1 MSANF
6 TQVSG
11 PGGRV
16 QTFSQGTLVAP
27 STSTQTFIWNPS
39 SLKGQLDGGDFIYA
53 KRLKFRTWG
62 TLTAAAD
69 AVNRPIPP
77 NWEILAQSMGQV
89 RVFSQFLGE
98 MLPKSLN
105 SVPLLSNH
113 DMYFV
118 NGFRPI
124 TRKRGQTMRSTST
137 AAYPVEFVFEAPF
150 EREYLTRG
158 IDSIPWMPFLEGGI
172 AEVDLRGSNAMSEY
186 GVMMTGNWNQ
196 TCTIDWY
203 CDKQAQIPSPVQSRL
218 YRVTTTGPE
227 YVLKSVG
234 SPQGLDGVQ
243 SGCRLAVL
251 SWLMKGATSSESET
265 PTQYDNGFY
274 SVFGPTGGLLL
285 GTNGLTRL
293 DVPFRTQV
301 SIDDVS
307 AWFESFISD
316 VGPVRMIENLN
327 VSAYQ
332 FTAGV
337 PGDFGWNDLA
347 GWPFAMNPTLTEGG
361 GATGETFRQSLIQD
375 FANFF
380 PLIWP
385 GHGDKIS
392 DFQKVNGDLSFT
404 ATLTDPP
411 EASILNLFRTDEVCA
426 YTMAKIYDIMA
437 RMGLPHK
444 DTGGAYTVVPKYG
457 DGKRADATTRWGLPL
472 KIIQAGP
479 GD

>member
-16 QTFSQGTLVAP
+16 QSFTPGASQN
-27 STSTQTFIWNPS
+27 TFIWNPS

-53 KRLKFRTWG
+53 KRIKFRTYG
-62 TLTAAAD
+62 NVTERD
-69 AVNRPIPP
+69 ATIRPIPP
-77 NWEILAQSMGQV
+77 NWEQMAQAFGNV

-98 MLPKSLN
+98 VLPKSLN
-105 SVPLLSNH
+105 SVPLLANH

-124 TRKRGQTMRSTST
+124 TRKRGQTMRSSSGGSF
-137 AAYPVEFVFEAPF
+137 PVEYVFEAPF

-158 IDSIPWMPFLEGGI
+158 IDSVPWLPFFEGGI
-172 AEVDLRGSNAMSEY
+172 FEVDLQPSNALQEY
-186 GVMMTGNWNQ
+186 GVDMSGSWNQ

-234 SPQGLDGVQ
+234 SPQGLDGVA
-243 SGCRLAVL
+243 SGCRLAIL
-251 SWLMKGATSSESET
+251 SWLMKGATSSESESPAT
-265 PTQYDNGFY
+265 FDNGFY
-274 SVFGPTGGLLL
+274 SVFGAAGGLQL

-293 DVPFRTQV
+293 DIPFRTQV

-307 AWFESFISD
+307 AWFESFLSD
-316 VGPVRMIENLN
+316 VGPIRMIENLN
-327 VSAYQ
+327 VTAYQ
-332 FTAGV
+332 GV
-337 PGDFGWNDLA
+337 NANVVTDVGWNDLS
-347 GWPFAMNPTLTEGG
+347 GWPYVMNPALTS
-361 GATGETFRQSLIQD
+361 GANTNSEIAGQGQSLIRNA
-375 FANFF
+375 ANFF

-385 GHGDKIS
+385 GHGDKIT

-404 ATLTDPP
+404 ATLTTPP
-411 EASILNLFRTDEVCA
+411 GAAILNLFRTDEVCA
-426 YTMAKIYDIMA
+426 YTMAKVYDIMA

-444 DTGGAYTVVPKYG
+444 DTGGAYTVVTKYG
-457 DGKRADATTRWGLPL
+457 GGKKTDDTTKWGLPL
-472 KIIQAGP
+472 KIIPAAPNG
-479 GD
+479 